1 MRVRACARARVVRI
15 FAGRFLL
22 GRLDANLLGL
32 TRVSPSR
39 GPAFGPFV
47 KTSVAPAGMARME
60 REGSRASG
68 CRQEWS
74 SELAQSH
81 FTL

>member
-1 MRVRACARARVVRI
+1 MRVRACARARVVRL
-15 FAGRFLL
+15 FAGRFL

-47 KTSVAPAGMARME
+47 KTSVAPAGLARME

-68 CRQEWS
+68 CGQEWS